1 MPQHGQ
7 VYKIISDQCD
17 CVYIG
22 STVYPLED
30 RPKSHLSHYKRC
42 KKGLIKSNI
51 RVNRIISQEG
61 KIEIV
66 LLEEYEYENKFELYS
81 RERYWIEKTENCIN
95 KQLPGRTR
103 EEYLITTEYYK
114 KYYQRNKK
122 YLNEKYKQY
131 YHSKKNLIKT

>member
-1 MPQHGQ
+1 M
-7 VYKIISDQCD
+7 
-17 CVYIG
+17 
-22 STVYPLED
+22 
-30 RPKSHLSHYKRC
+30 
-42 KKGLIKSNI
+42 IKSNI

-66 LLEEYEYENKFELYS
+66 LLEEYEYENKIELYS

-114 KYYQRNKK
+114 KYHQRNKE